1 MTTATYTKAAARRA
15 ATVRK
20 AVDIVITAGGGPAAL
35 AKALSARGASITAQ
49 GVCNWRARGRVPAE
63 HAVAIEQ
70 ITGISRHVTRPD
82 VFGSHPIN
90 P

>member
-15 ATVRK
+15 ATARK
-20 AVDIVITAGGGPAAL
+20 AVETVIAAAGGPAAL
-35 AKALSARGASITAQ
+35 TKAISARGVPMTPQ
-49 GVCNWRARGRVPAE
+49 GVCNWRARGRVPAS

-90 P
+90 S